1 MGRVRLLRK
10 SLKPIADGRTKGG
23 IFGIEN
29 STGAARAEAFI
40 ANMKTLIA
48 ILVASG
54 FALAA
59 QAGDSDSGTRT
70 LVIRK
75 IKPTTVTGT
84 NIARPVNRI
93 GNTYDTTH
101 AIYVIDR
108 TRIEQSGASS
118 VAQLLRRQP
127 GIGIH

>member
-1 MGRVRLLRK
+1 
-10 SLKPIADGRTKGG
+10 
-23 IFGIEN
+23 
-29 STGAARAEAFI
+29 
-40 ANMKTLIA
+40 MKTLIA
-48 ILVASG
+48 ILIATG

-59 QAGDSDSGTRT
+59 QAGDSDSGQRT
-70 LVIRK
+70 LVVLK
-75 IKPTTVTGT
+75 MKPKTVTGT
-84 NIARPVNRI
+84 NITRPVRRI

-127 GIGIH
+127 GIGIR

>member
-1 MGRVRLLRK
+1 
-10 SLKPIADGRTKGG
+10 
-23 IFGIEN
+23 
-29 STGAARAEAFI
+29 
-40 ANMKTLIA
+40 MKTLIA
-48 ILVASG
+48 VLLAGG

-59 QAGDSDSGTRT
+59 QAGESDSGQRT

-75 IKPTTVTGT
+75 TKPVTVTGT
-84 NIARPVNRI
+84 NIARPVKRI

-101 AIYVIDR
+101 AIYVIDC

-127 GIGIH
+127 GVGIR